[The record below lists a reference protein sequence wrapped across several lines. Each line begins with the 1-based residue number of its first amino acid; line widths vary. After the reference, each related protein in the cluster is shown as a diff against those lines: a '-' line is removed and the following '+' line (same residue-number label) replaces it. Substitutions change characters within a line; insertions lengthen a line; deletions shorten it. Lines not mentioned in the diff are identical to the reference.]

1 MLCVDTTSLVLVMK
15 EAIPMLNL
23 DTVIIY
29 LTSRLRSALTDLP
42 NVIKYSFLERGS
54 DERQYCAPGIDL
66 PLSTFCRS
74 KFGKYPEYHSS
85 RDDFSVVTDKG
96 LAGSFD
102 VIKTIIDCFEF
113 GLFPQVKVLGE
124 PQLGKEGCTQ
134 IHQCLQRYS
143 SSGVANEYYRV
154 LRWQESIFQIAQRL
168 NINVKLVLEEL
179 KILEAHDLITLST

>member
-1 MLCVDTTSLVLVMK
+1 MWIQPHFIGDERNAHVESRYGN
-15 EAIPMLNL
+15 NL
-23 DTVIIY
+23 SDIA
-29 LTSRLRSALTDLP
+29 LRSALTDLP
-42 NVIKYSFLERGS
+42 NVINYSFLERGS

-74 KFGKYPEYHSS
+74 KFGRYPEYHSS

-124 PQLGKEGCTQ
+124 PQLGKRGLYPNT
-134 IHQCLQRYS
+134 S
-143 SSGVANEYYRV
+143 V
-154 LRWQESIFQIAQRL
+154 LHKGTHPARLRMNIIAYCDGKESIFQIAQRL

-179 KILEAHDLITLST
+179 KILEAHDLISLST